1 VVPEYPQ
8 PPYHL
13 ETKDPTMTWIQTI
26 PPAEAGPELRRCY
39 EAVFALYPPEYGRE
53 VPAVRRPDGSA
64 DSITAAHSLIPEALR
79 HALSAYGVL
88 LAPDLPLSRR
98 QHEMIA
104 TVVSALN
111 RCFY

>member
-1 VVPEYPQ
+1 
-8 PPYHL
+8 
-13 ETKDPTMTWIQTI
+13 MTWIKTV
-26 PPAEAGPELRRCY
+26 PPTEAGPELQRCY
-39 EAVFALYPPEYGRE
+39 EAVYALYPPEYMTE
-53 VPAVRRPDGSA
+53 VPSVKRPDGSA
-64 DSITAAHSLIPEALR
+64 DSITAAHSLIPEAMR
-79 HALSAYGVL
+79 HALSTCGVL